1 MTDLNFASPEEK
13 IKLNEEIDLNNQI
26 VLYSVIYVTI
36 NIPCG
41 ILIKNINKNN
51 SKNWIYWSFNELKLY
66 YLKRKLI

>member
-13 IKLNEEIDLNNQI
+13 MKLNEEIDLNNQI

-51 SKNWIYWSFNELKLY
+51 SKNWIY
-66 YLKRKLI
+66 